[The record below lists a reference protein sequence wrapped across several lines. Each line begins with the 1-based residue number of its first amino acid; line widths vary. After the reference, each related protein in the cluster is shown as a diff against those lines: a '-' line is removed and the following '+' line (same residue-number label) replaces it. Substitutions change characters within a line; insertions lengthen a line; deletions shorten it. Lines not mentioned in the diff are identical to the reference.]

1 MVSNRERGNKALSA
15 MKTLGFSGRKA
26 GPVVK
31 RLLKLFND
39 NWEPIEEDNY
49 SVLIEAILDDEKSG
63 PMPIATPQGT
73 EERRIAL
80 PHQGMTDQG
89 LGPHTSTWVM
99 PDYQNP
105 SPSAPAYQYDM
116 DASDN
121 ESPLIKRPRMSSA
134 DRVSLQPTTRAIM
147 ALPVV
152 HQADDRGGPSAIVTC
167 NRDKGLLLESPQ
179 DVLLL
184 EEPKP
189 ESELDLPAAPGNKHL
204 SIGGGKN
211 MLIKHCK
218 TRDMLTSGADARVS
232 IVNHDQN
239 LDGSQHAVKNG
250 VGSSVRNNQQESI
263 VELDVASSSLGG
275 VKMSLKCKF
284 DPSDVCIS
292 LDEVFKMIE
301 DKCLCS
307 YKTLPPDFSI
317 SKLMNEVCQLVA
329 EYGSSAPESSECT
342 CQNWIVPYQAELLS
356 KQRPP
361 HDVADISKG
370 EERVRIPIVN
380 DLRNGSC
387 PPLFYYIR
395 KSLVFQSAYINTSLA
410 RIGDEDCC
418 ADCSSNCLLSSLP
431 CACARSTGGNFA
443 YTPEGLV
450 RATFI
455 DECIAVNHFSEK
467 QEKSYCE
474 VCPLERYKTEASPD
488 PCKGHLARKFI
499 KECWSKCGCG
509 MQCGNRVIQ
518 QGIAHNLQV
527 FLTSEAKGWGLRT
540 VDGLPKGAFI
550 CEYVGEVLSSS
561 ELHQRRVEDANND
574 KHVHRV
580 LLDATWGSEGASSS
594 DEESLCL
601 DPTFYG
607 NVGRFVHHRCN
618 DPNLVLIP
626 VEVES
631 PDRHYYHLAFFT
643 AKKIEAFEEL
653 TWDYGID
660 FDSTDST
667 NKAFHCMCG
676 SQYCRDPKNSRKRT
690 RAAASG
696 N

>member
-1 MVSNRERGNKALSA
+1 

-204 SIGGGKN
+204 SIG
-211 MLIKHCK
+211 
-218 TRDMLTSGADARVS
+218 
-232 IVNHDQN
+232 
-239 LDGSQHAVKNG
+239 
-250 VGSSVRNNQQESI
+250 
-263 VELDVASSSLGG
+263 
-275 VKMSLKCKF
+275 
-284 DPSDVCIS
+284 
-292 LDEVFKMIE
+292 
-301 DKCLCS
+301 
-307 YKTLPPDFSI
+307 
-317 SKLMNEVCQLVA
+317 